1 MRIATF
7 LLSSALLLAAC
18 ADNGETTAPASRLA
32 AKASSVSGAQ
42 ADYPPGPGASA
53 KPVDQVGWTNV
64 TTVWSAEV
72 SPALSIIAGTATCPA
87 GTTLISGGHIFTNSG
102 NADAPPFIR
111 QNHPIGNTWV
121 VSVAN
126 LATGAGY
133 VSFRALAICAS

>member
-7 LLSSALLLAAC
+7 LLSSAILVAAC
-18 ADNGETTAPASRLA
+18 ADNSETTAPRSRLA
-32 AKASSVSGAQ
+32 AKASGVSGAQ
-42 ADYPPGPGASA
+42 ADYPPGPSA
-53 KPVDQVGWTNV
+53 KPVDQVGWTKI
-64 TTVWSAEV
+64 TAVWSAEV
-72 SPALSIIAGTATCPA
+72 SPALSVIAGTATCPA
-87 GTTLISGGHIFTNSG
+87 GTTLISGGHMFTNSG

>member
-7 LLSSALLLAAC
+7 LLSSALLLAGC
-18 ADNGETTAPASRLA
+18 ADHETTAPNSGLA
-32 AKASSVSGAQ
+32 ADASSVNGAQ
-42 ADYPPGPGASA
+42 ADYPPGPGL
-53 KPVDQVGWTNV
+53 KPVDQVGWTKV
-64 TTVWSAEV
+64 TTVWSNEV
-72 SPALSIIAGTATCPA
+72 SPGVSIIAGSATCPA

-111 QNHPIGNTWV
+111 QNHSIGNTWV

-133 VSFRALAICAS
+133 VTFSAFAICAS